1 MKILIDVENQVS
13 ALPTLTG
20 SVSVMESL
28 LYLGRLG
35 TPSDKSEASG
45 YRAWVVLRCLCLI
58 LF

>member
-1 MKILIDVENQVS
+1 MRIDVENQVS

-45 YRAWVVLRCLCLI
+45 YRAWVV
-58 LF
+58 